1 MITKNIKKI
10 CKEDPSLIENYD
22 KAIEDNTQVWECH
35 HRKETELGLRP
46 SDLIR
51 MKMYYYRPANELIF
65 LTSSE
70 HMKLHGKDIGNGL
83 KGKPKSTEHKKK
95 LSDSVKK
102 FFENEENK
110 EKWLQSILN
119 SEKKKEVMQSDWY
132 RKKMSKSLSGEN
144 NPMYGKQHPSTGKHR
159 VYDESGK
166 FHYEF

>member
-10 CKEDPSLIENYD
+10 CKDDPSLIENYD
-22 KAIEDNTQVWECH
+22 KAIEDTTQVWICH

-51 MKMYYYRPANELIF
+51 MKMYYYRPPNELIF
-65 LTSSE
+65 LTPSE
-70 HMKLHGKDIGNGL
+70 HNLIHGKDIGNGL
-83 KGKPKSTEHKKK
+83 KEKHKSTEHKKK
-95 LSDSVKK
+95 LSDSAKK
-102 FFENEENK
+102 FFENKENK

-144 NPMYGKQHPSTGKHR
+144 NPMYGK
-159 VYDESGK
+159 
-166 FHYEF
+166 